1 MNSGFFSRMSGL
13 LAVVVASATASGQ
26 QQGVTASGQQQ
37 GAAVTV
43 VVDPGVA
50 AGPVKPVNGVGQ
62 PPLIGA
68 AGDWW
73 MIRYLA
79 EAGVPFSRLHDVG
92 GAYGRNIFVD
102 IPNLFRDF
110 DADENDPANYDFA
123 FTDLLLNKLVEHGIE
138 PFFRLGVTI
147 ESYPEGRRYRI
158 DPPKDFAKWARICE
172 HVIRHYTEGWADGFR
187 HRISHW
193 EIWNEPEN
201 LHDPEINQ
209 MWHGSF
215 EEYCRLYEVASK
227 HLKAAFP
234 NLKIGGPAFSGVQAA
249 FQSDPSPRDKF
260 RLACFHEF
268 LKYIREHDCPID
280 FLSYHSYDGPAEL
293 PKQLAYVREQ
303 LDAAGYRE
311 VETSLN
317 EWLPEPSNEKLGTAQ
332 QAAEIAATLL
342 VFQNGPVD
350 SAAIYDAR
358 CGMGNYSPL
367 FNPFTYQPHKAYYSF
382 MAFNELRKRGTAI
395 DVLCDGSCPGVY
407 SAAAKGADL
416 AVMLANTGDTAVPLD
431 LEIAG
436 QRFASGGAT
445 EPPHCRIIDETR
457 TWEETSLPAE
467 LPPRSVLLLHA

>member
-1 MNSGFFSRMSGL
+1 MKL
-13 LAVVVASATASGQ
+13 TI
-26 QQGVTASGQQQ
+26 
-37 GAAVTV
+37 
-43 VVDPGVA
+43 DPSKVL
-50 AGPVKPVNGVGQ
+50 GPVKPVNGVGQ
-62 PPLIGA
+62 PPFFGSLGEYP
-68 AGDWW
+68 
-73 MIRYLA
+73 MFHYLK
-79 EAGVPFSRLHDVG
+79 EAGIPFSRLHDVG
-92 GAYGRNIFVD
+92 GMFARNVFVD

-110 DADENDPANYDFA
+110 DADETDPANYDFT
-123 FTDLLLNKLVEHGIE
+123 FTDILIDKLIENGVE
-138 PFFRLGVTI
+138 PFYRLGVSIENYATI
-147 ESYPEGRRYRI
+147 RRYRI
-158 DPPKDFAKWARICE
+158 DPPKDFAKWTRICE
-172 HVIRHYTEGWADGFR
+172 HVIRHYTEGWAGGF
-187 HRISHW
+187 HHTITHW

-201 LHDPEINQ
+201 FAEPELNQ

-215 EEYCRLYEVASK
+215 EDYCRLYEVASK
-227 HLKAAFP
+227 HLKAQFP
-234 NLKIGGPAFSGVQAA
+234 HLKIGGYASCGVAFINGWKVERARHHLES
-249 FQSDPSPRDKF
+249 
-260 RLACFHEF
+260 FHSF
-268 LKYIREHDCPID
+268 LKFAREHECPLD
-280 FLSYHSYDGPAEL
+280 FYSWHSYSGIANAME
-293 PKQLAYVREQ
+293 QARYVREH
-303 LDAAGYRE
+303 LDAAGFAN
-311 VETSLN
+311 VPMCLN
-317 EWLPEPSNEKLGTAQ
+317 EWLPSPSHEKLGTAL
-332 QAAEIAATLL
+332 QAAEIAAMLL
-342 VFQNGPVD
+342 AMQNGPVD